1 MAPPS
6 TLLAMLSVKVVS
18 LTFRVTKPALTAA
31 MAPPVVMTP
40 PYGQLLRHN
49 QQSMQPDVTR

>member
-6 TLLAMLSVKVVS
+6 TVLAMLSVKVVS

-31 MAPPVVMTP
+31 MAPPVVITTP
-40 PYGQLLRHN
+40 RGQLVRREK
-49 QQSMQPDVTR
+49 Q